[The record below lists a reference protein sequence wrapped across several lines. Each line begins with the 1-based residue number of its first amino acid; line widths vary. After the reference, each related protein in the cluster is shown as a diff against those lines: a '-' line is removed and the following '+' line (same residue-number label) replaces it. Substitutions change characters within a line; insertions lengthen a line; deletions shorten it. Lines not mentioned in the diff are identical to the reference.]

1 MKKIKLIS
9 VILALVLMISCFA
22 ACGGTTEDPT
32 TTAAPEETT
41 AGEAVTATKLV
52 MGSSCDFPPYEF
64 VGDEDGEYIGIDVEI
79 AQGFCEKN
87 GYELEIQDMEFKSII
102 AAVNTGAVDFGMSG
116 FTITEERK
124 NSVSFSNPYEETF
137 QSIIVKEGS
146 EIKGKEDLEGKT
158 IGVQAGTT
166 GDDFVTKD
174 FGEDAVNQYD
184 KYTMAITALLND
196 QVDCV
201 VLDDA
206 VADAFVEANEGLT
219 KLETPYGKEEYA
231 VAFNFEDTELL
242 EQFNAYLAE
251 IKEDGTLDGIFAK
264 YKTEDE
270 AEDETAADAEE
281 TSAEEVAEDTTTEAA
296 EDATEEAAEKDTS
309 AAE

>member
-1 MKKIKLIS
+1 MKKIKVIS

-22 ACGGTTEDPT
+22 ACGGSTEDPT
-32 TTAAPEETT
+32 TTAPDESTPAAE
-41 AGEAVTATKLV
+41 GTKLV

-64 VGDEDGEYIGIDVEI
+64 VGEADNEYIGIDVEI

-87 GYELEIQDMEFKSII
+87 GYELEIQDMDFKSII
-102 AAVNTGAVDFGMSG
+102 AAVNTQAVDFGMSG

-124 NSVSFSNPYEETF
+124 NSVMFSDPYEETF

-146 EIKGKEDLEGKT
+146 DIAGKEDLEGKT

-206 VADAFVEANEGLT
+206 VADAFVEANEGLK
-219 KLETPYGKEEYA
+219 KLDTPYGKEEYA
-231 VAFNFEDTELL
+231 VAFNFDDTALL

-251 IKEDGTLDGIFAK
+251 IKADGTLDDIFAK
-264 YKTEDE
+264 YKTDDAAEEEDAAAAPAEDDGIKISGEADENIVDE
-270 AEDETAADAEE
+270 AAEE
-281 TSAEEVAEDTTTEAA
+281 TTAE
-296 EDATEEAAEKDTS
+296 
-309 AAE
+309 